1 MQPFESIDMRDVA
14 LSQPGKDPVDTN
26 SGTDHPVVIGT
37 IYQAAVN

>member
-1 MQPFESIDMRDVA
+1 MLPFESIDMREVA
-14 LSQPGKDPVDTN
+14 LSQSGKDLVDTN